1 MLNFV
6 RFWILLSA
14 LLVSAGWI
22 LSALHQ
28 LNRIGY
34 GIVFALA
41 GIAFFLWQSKTGWR
55 PKKTPAQLLQKFR
68 RRCRRPAPLI
78 FFILASLALLSGIL
92 YPPLNGDAEAYR
104 LPRVLHWLWAGQWH
118 WIHAFDAR
126 LNVAACGFEWLSA
139 PLFLFTRTDR
149 FLFLINWV
157 SFLLLP
163 GLIFSVLTRLQVRPR
178 VAWWWMWL
186 LASGWCFVLQA
197 GSIAN
202 DSFAAIYIL
211 AAVNLALRARE
222 KKSVADLWL
231 SLLAAALVTGVK
243 QTNLPLALLWLIAAW
258 PGVRLFWTRP
268 MGSFIIAAFALLISI
283 VPTSILNYEH
293 YGTWLPLEVAGF
305 HSARLILD
313 PFWGVIGNA
322 FCIPLQNLLP
332 PFFPWLGAW
341 SAAMR
346 HFLQTPFGAHFATFE
361 DFGALRAGVG
371 EVNAGLGLGIFF
383 LTAISFLAARRI
395 KNNSPHSNDATVRWL
410 RVMPWLLLLVFM
422 AKDGAFQNARQLAPY
437 YVFFFPVILAR
448 PGQIDLVRRRW
459 WRSLGLLTLALA
471 VGLLIIDSYRPLFP
485 AQNIFARL
493 QADHPGSK
501 SLLLLAKAYGF
512 EPALENQKRRVAAAL
527 PPDEVIGY
535 ASSYDRFEPCLWLPL
550 GQRRVERVLP
560 DDPPAELRRKK
571 IRHVV
576 FEELPGQPLDQWL
589 KKFDGEIEKIIVPEK
604 NFTDQIATLY
614 LVRLRDDPAPEP
626 AR

>member
-1 MLNFV
+1 M
-6 RFWILLSA
+6 
-14 LLVSAGWI
+14 
-22 LSALHQ
+22 
-28 LNRIGY
+28 
-34 GIVFALA
+34 
-41 GIAFFLWQSKTGWR
+41 
-55 PKKTPAQLLQKFR
+55 
-68 RRCRRPAPLI
+68 
-78 FFILASLALLSGIL
+78 LSGIL
-92 YPPLNGDAEAYR
+92 YPPLNGDSETYR
-104 LPRVLHWLWAGQWH
+104 LPRVLHWLADGQWH
-118 WIHAFDAR
+118 WLHAFDAR
-126 LNVAACGFEWLSA
+126 MNVAACGWEWLSA

-163 GLIFSVLTRLQVRPR
+163 GLIFRVLTRLQVRPR

-211 AAVNLALRARE
+211 AAVDLALRARE
-222 KKSVADLWL
+222 KKSVTDLWL
-231 SLLAAALVTGVK
+231 SLLAAALTTGTK
-243 QTNLPLALLWLIAAW
+243 QTNIPLALLWLIAAW
-258 PGVRLFWTRP
+258 PGARLFWRRP
-268 MGSFIIAAFALLISI
+268 VGSFVVAIFALLVSI
-283 VPTSILNYEH
+283 VPTCLFNCAH
-293 YGTWLPLEVAGF
+293 YGTWLPLEAAGF
-305 HSARLILD
+305 HSARFELN

-371 EVNAGLGLGIFF
+371 EVNAGIGLGIFF
-383 LTAISFLAARRI
+383 LTAVSLLAARRG
-395 KNNSPHSNDATVRWL
+395 KNNLPPADDATVRWL
-410 RVMPWLLLLVFM
+410 RVVPWLLLLLFM

-437 YVFFFPVILAR
+437 YVFLFPVFLGGA
-448 PGQIDLVRRRW
+448 GQAELVRRRW
-459 WRSLGLLTLALA
+459 WRGLGVLTLALA
-471 VGLLIIDSYRPLFP
+471 VGLLVIDSYRPLFP
-485 AQNIFARL
+485 AQTIFARL
-493 QADHPGSK
+493 QAEHPGSK
-501 SLLLLAKAYGF
+501 SLRLLAKAYGF

-560 DDPPAELRRKK
+560 DEPAAELRRKK

-576 FEELPGQPLDQWL
+576 FEELTGHPLAAWL
-589 KKFDGEIEKIIVPEK
+589 KENGGEIEKTFVPDE

-614 LVRLRDDPAPEP
+614 LVRLRDDAT
-626 AR
+626 AQ